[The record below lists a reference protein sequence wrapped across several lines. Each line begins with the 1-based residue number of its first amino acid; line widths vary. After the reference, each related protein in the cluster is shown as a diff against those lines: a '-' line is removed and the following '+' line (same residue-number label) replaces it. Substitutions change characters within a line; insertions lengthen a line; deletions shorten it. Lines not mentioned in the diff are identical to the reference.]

1 MAVHMPPT
9 RTRTSKAMLA
19 ALSLTALLWPLVH
32 AGAQEEP
39 ELNVLM
45 QAMRDELARSTEE
58 LEMGGLEKPYFIAY
72 TVHETEQ
79 LQASGSFGALLSSSE
94 TESRRLNVEVRVGDP
109 SFDNTNFGRMSFL
122 PSSLGGMAG
131 LPLENDYRE
140 FRRAIWLATDRA
152 YKAALESL
160 AEKRATLQ
168 NETRPEDIADFTTE
182 EEFRL
187 FESGGVDLPPRT
199 ALEDLVRDLSG
210 SFRTVSDV
218 FSSKAEASVSNRR
231 TYYVNTEGSAFIRS
245 DPTASVVVEAR
256 TQAEGGGVLNDSVAA
271 RGVSWDDIH
280 DREALQARVEAMAA
294 VLSARRSATTLDPYN
309 GPVLFEGQAAAELF
323 VQAFM
328 PRLLGNR
335 VPDADPNF
343 ARMLQQ
349 SRNPFLDR
357 IGARVL
363 PRFLSIEDDPSL
375 EGDGFLGGYAVDDDG
390 VEAGPTSLVQNGVLR
405 ALLTT
410 RNPIP
415 GFEESS
421 GNRRGDGP
429 APSNL
434 VVSSNRGVSNE
445 ELYAE
450 FKLLIEERGS
460 DFGIVV
466 RRMAKL
472 GADDGAPDPLSF
484 LRGGPQARPTLGHI
498 SVAYRVYPDGREE
511 LIPKAELVAV
521 TEAAFRDIVAVSD
534 TSTVHSFAHSPA
546 GGLIPSFLSGALG
559 ALGLGEVVSVSVP
572 DLLFEE
578 LSLRKPSGNAP
589 HLPVAKHPYFDD

>member
-1 MAVHMPPT
+1 MAVFMPPT
-9 RTRTSKAMLA
+9 RTRTGKAMLA
-19 ALSLTALLWPLVH
+19 ALSLTALLWPLAH

-39 ELNVLM
+39 ELNVVV

-58 LEMGGLEKPYFIAY
+58 LEMEGLEKPYFIAY

-79 LQASGSFGALLSSSE
+79 LQASGSFGALLSSTE
-94 TESRRLNVEVRVGDP
+94 TENRRLNVEVRVGDP
-109 SFDNTNFGRMSFL
+109 SFDNTNFGSMSFL
-122 PSSLGGMAG
+122 TSSLGGMAG

-140 FRRAIWLATDRA
+140 IRRAIWLATDRA

-168 NETRPEDIADFTTE
+168 NETRAEDIADFTAE
-182 EEFRL
+182 EQFM
-187 FESGGVDLPPRT
+187 FFAAGGPELPPRT
-199 ALEDLVRDLSG
+199 ALEDIVRDLSG
-210 SFRTVSDV
+210 SFRSVPDI
-218 FSSKAEASVSNRR
+218 FSSKAEASVGNRR
-231 TYYVNTEGSAFIRS
+231 TYYVNNEGSAFIRS

-256 TQAEGGGVLNDSVAA
+256 TQAEGGVVLNDSVAA
-271 RGVSWDDIH
+271 RGDSWDDVN
-280 DREALQARVEAMAA
+280 DGEALRSRVEAMSAS
-294 VLSARRSATTLDPYN
+294 LSARRTATALEPYN

-323 VQAFM
+323 AQGFT

-335 VPDADPNF
+335 VPDAEPNF
-343 ARMLQQ
+343 ARMMQQ

-363 PRFLSIEDDPSL
+363 PRFLSIEDDPTL
-375 EGDGFLGGYAVDDDG
+375 EDNGFLGGYAVDDDG
-390 VEAGPTSLVQNGVLR
+390 VEAGPTALVQNGVLR
-405 ALLTT
+405 SVLTS
-410 RNPIP
+410 RNPVP
-415 GFEESS
+415 GIDRSS
-421 GNRRGDGP
+421 GNRRGEGR

-434 VVSSNRGVSNE
+434 VVTSNRGMSHD

-466 RRMAKL
+466 RRMAKP
-472 GADDGAPDPLSF
+472 GADDGASDPLSL
-484 LRGGPQARPTLGHI
+484 LRGGPQAGPALGHI
-498 SVAYRVYPDGREE
+498 SVAYRVFPDGREE
-511 LIPKAELVAV
+511 LIPKAELVSV

-534 TSTVHSFAHSPA
+534 TSTVHSFTHSPG
-546 GGLIPSFLSGALG
+546 GGLIPSFLMGAFS

-589 HLPVAKHPYFDD
+589 HLPVAAHPYFDQ

>member
-1 MAVHMPPT
+1 MAAHMPPT
-9 RTRTSKAMLA
+9 RTFRGRSVQA
-19 ALSLTALLWPLVH
+19 ALLLTALLWPLAH

-39 ELNVLM
+39 ELNVVV

-58 LEMGGLEKPYFIAY
+58 LEMEGLEKPYFIAY
-72 TVHETEQ
+72 TVHETEH
-79 LQASGSFGALLSSSE
+79 LQASGSFGALLSSTE
-94 TESRRLNVEVRVGDP
+94 TKSRRLSVEVRVGDP

-122 PSSLGGMAG
+122 LSSLGMAP

-140 FRRAIWLATDRA
+140 IRRAIWLATDRA
-152 YKAALESL
+152 YKEALESL

-168 NETRPEDIADFTTE
+168 NETRAEDIADFTAE
-182 EEFRL
+182 EQFT
-187 FESGGVDLPPRT
+187 FFATGGPELPPRT
-199 ALEDLVRDLSG
+199 ALEDIVRDLSG
-210 SFRTVSDV
+210 SFRSVPDV
-218 FSSKAEASVSNRR
+218 FSSKAEASVGNRR

-256 TQAEGGGVLNDSVAA
+256 TQAEGGVVLNDSIAA
-271 RGVSWDDIH
+271 RGDSWEDVNDGETL
-280 DREALQARVEAMAA
+280 RSRVDAMGAS
-294 VLSARRSATTLDPYN
+294 LSARRSAAALDPYN

-323 VQAFM
+323 AQGFM

-335 VPDADPNF
+335 VPDAEPNF

-363 PRFLSIEDDPSL
+363 PRFLSIEDDPTL

-390 VEAGPTSLVQNGVLR
+390 VEAKPTALVQNGVLR
-405 ALLTT
+405 SLLTS
-410 RNPIP
+410 RNPVP
-415 GFEESS
+415 GIDKSS
-421 GNRRGDGP
+421 GNRRGEGP

-434 VVSSNRGVSNE
+434 VATSNRGMSRE
-445 ELYAE
+445 ELYEE

-472 GADDGAPDPLSF
+472 GADDGASNPLSL
-484 LRGGPQARPTLGHI
+484 LRGGPQAGPTLGHI

-511 LIPKAELVAV
+511 LIPKAELAAV

-534 TSTVHSFAHSPA
+534 TATVHSFTHSPA
-546 GGLIPSFLSGALG
+546 GGLIPSFLTGALS

-589 HLPVAKHPYFDD
+589 HLPVAKHPYFDQ

>member
-1 MAVHMPPT
+1 MAAHMPPT
-9 RTRTSKAMLA
+9 RTFRGRSVQA
-19 ALSLTALLWPLVH
+19 ALLLTALLWPLAH

-39 ELNVLM
+39 ELNVVV

-58 LEMGGLEKPYFIAY
+58 LEMEGLEKPYFIAY
-72 TVHETEQ
+72 TVHETEH
-79 LQASGSFGALLSSSE
+79 LQASGSFGALLSSTE
-94 TESRRLNVEVRVGDP
+94 TKSRRLSVEVRVGDP

-122 PSSLGGMAG
+122 PSSLGMAS

-140 FRRAIWLATDRA
+140 IRRAIWLATDRA
-152 YKAALESL
+152 YKEALESL

-168 NETRPEDIADFTTE
+168 NETRAEDIADFTAE
-182 EEFRL
+182 EQFT
-187 FESGGVDLPPRT
+187 FFAAGGPELPPRT
-199 ALEDLVRDLSG
+199 ALEDIVRDLSG
-210 SFRTVSDV
+210 SFRNLPDV
-218 FSSKAEASVSNRR
+218 FSSKAEASVGNRH

-256 TQAEGGGVLNDSVAA
+256 TQAEGGVVLNDSIAA
-271 RGVSWDDIH
+271 RGDSWEDVNDGETL
-280 DREALQARVEAMAA
+280 RSRVDAMGAS
-294 VLSARRSATTLDPYN
+294 LSARRSAAALDPYN

-323 VQAFM
+323 AQGFM

-335 VPDADPNF
+335 VPDAEPNF
-343 ARMLQQ
+343 ARMMQQ

-363 PRFLSIEDDPSL
+363 PRFLSIEDDPTL
-375 EGDGFLGGYAVDDDG
+375 EGNGFLGSYAVDDDG
-390 VEAGPTSLVQNGVLR
+390 VQARPKALVLNGVLR

-410 RNPIP
+410 RNPVP
-415 GFEESS
+415 GIDKSS
-421 GNRRGDGP
+421 GNRRGEGP
-429 APSNL
+429 APGNL
-434 VVSSNRGVSNE
+434 VVTSNRGMSRD
-445 ELYAE
+445 ELDAE

-472 GADDGAPDPLSF
+472 GADDGASDSLSL
-484 LRGGPQARPTLGHI
+484 LRGGPQAGPTLGHI

-534 TSTVHSFAHSPA
+534 TSTMHSFTHSPA
-546 GGLIPSFLSGALG
+546 GGLIPSFLTGALS

-589 HLPVAKHPYFDD
+589 HLPVAAHPYFDR

>member
-9 RTRTSKAMLA
+9 RLRRGKA
-19 ALSLTALLWPLVH
+19 ALAVLLRTTVLWPLSN

-39 ELNVLM
+39 GLSVVM
-45 QAMRDELARSTEE
+45 QAMRDELARSSEQ
-58 LEMGGLEKPYFIAY
+58 LEMEGLEKPYFIAY
-72 TVHETEQ
+72 TVHETER
-79 LQASGSFGALLSSSE
+79 LQASGSFGALLSSTE
-94 TESRRLNVEVRVGDP
+94 TENRRLNVEVRVGDS
-109 SFDNTNFGRMSFL
+109 SFDNTNFGSMSFL
-122 PSSLGGMAG
+122 PSSLGRIAG

-140 FRRAIWLATDRA
+140 IRRAIWLATDRA

-160 AEKRATLQ
+160 AEKRAALQ
-168 NETRPEDIADFTTE
+168 NETRAEEIGDFTAE
-182 EEFRL
+182 EQFTL
-187 FESGGVDLPPRT
+187 FAGNGLDLPPLR
-199 ALEDLVRDLSG
+199 ALEDLVRELSE
-210 SFRTVSDV
+210 SFRSVPDV
-218 FSSKAEASVSNRR
+218 FSSKAEASVSNRH

-256 TQAEGGGVLNDSVAA
+256 TQAEDGVVLNDSVEAW
-271 RGVSWDDIH
+271 GDSWDDVD
-280 DREALQARVEAMAA
+280 DRAALQARVDAMGAS
-294 VLSARRSATTLDPYN
+294 LTARRTAAALDPYN

-323 VQAFM
+323 AQAFM

-335 VPDADPNF
+335 VPDAEPSF
-343 ARMLQQ
+343 ARMLQM

-363 PRFLSIEDDPSL
+363 PRFLSIEDNPTLAD
-375 EGDGFLGGYAVDDDG
+375 DGFLGSYAVDDDG
-390 VEAGPTSLVQNGVLR
+390 VEAGPTALVQNGVLR
-405 ALLTT
+405 SLVTS

-415 GFEESS
+415 GIDRSS

-434 VVSSNRGVSNE
+434 VVSSSRGMSHD
-445 ELYAE
+445 ELSAE
-450 FKLLIEERGS
+450 FKLLMEERGS
-460 DFGIVV
+460 DYGIVV

-472 GADDGAPDPLSF
+472 GADDGASDPLSL
-484 LRGGPQARPTLGHI
+484 LRGGPQAGPTLGHI
-498 SVAYRVYPDGREE
+498 SVAYKVYPDGREE
-511 LIPKAELVAV
+511 LIPKAELVAL

-534 TSTVHSFAHSPA
+534 TSTLHSFTHSPA
-546 GGLIPSFLSGALG
+546 GGLIPSFLSGAFG

-589 HLPVAKHPYFDD
+589 HLPVAKHPYFDE